1 MNSHDTENDRTLQPG
16 TAHPELYDAD
26 AHTVVLSADHLSGFV
41 APQVLI
47 NHITQTKIYGDG
59 RVVFLDP
66 AVGSSKIFE
75 GKLEPKQLEQLFTL
89 LKHKGFWGF
98 AESYAVSGPA
108 DMPTSVITA
117 KAHDRPEKRVN
128 CYAGALSAPPGFIDC
143 FQALSYPALKPSSV
157 SSYQR
162 VSISQ
167 AELDAG
173 WYWGFEYQKRLNTP
187 ASWVWT
193 EAGRSSK
200 WHKPVTVT
208 VKPEVIL
215 DSSYMQPAID
225 GCHHIRISYSPD
237 LAAMAATI
245 QLDRNAIS
253 PDAFGNIGI
262 STKMYFAPRPATL
275 AFMQEEG
282 AQHLFSI
289 HIDGYVGPKLRLV
302 VSGALDNPDAG
313 RLLAMDAHDQ
323 IQSLHHLE
331 RR

>member
-16 TAHPELYDAD
+16 TAHPDLYDAD

-66 AVGSSKIFE
+66 TLGSGKIFE
-75 GKLEPKQLEQLFTL
+75 GKLERKQLEQLFTL

-167 AELDAG
+167 AELAVAHQAV
-173 WYWGFEYQKRLNTP
+173 YTELP
-187 ASWVWT
+187 AAFAEQNGLLALQSRVT
-193 EAGRSSK
+193 DHRQFLLRPDLGRSGRSR
-200 WHKPVTVT
+200 WP
-208 VKPEVIL
+208 
-215 DSSYMQPAID
+215 
-225 GCHHIRISYSPD
+225 GC
-237 LAAMAATI
+237 
-245 QLDRNAIS
+245 
-253 PDAFGNIGI
+253 
-262 STKMYFAPRPATL
+262 
-275 AFMQEEG
+275 
-282 AQHLFSI
+282 
-289 HIDGYVGPKLRLV
+289 
-302 VSGALDNPDAG
+302 
-313 RLLAMDAHDQ
+313 
-323 IQSLHHLE
+323 
-331 RR
+331 